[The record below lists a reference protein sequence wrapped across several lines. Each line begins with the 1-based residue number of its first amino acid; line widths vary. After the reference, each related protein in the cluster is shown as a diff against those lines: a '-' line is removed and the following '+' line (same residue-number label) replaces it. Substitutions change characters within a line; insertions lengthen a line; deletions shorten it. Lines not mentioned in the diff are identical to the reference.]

1 MDQYLQSF
9 LSTFTKII
17 DKHLLLVTKRI
28 KRPKQPEWIS
38 NNILLAINKR
48 ENAKKNKD
56 EPNYK
61 YWRNEPTKLIRD
73 AKKEYYSE
81 SIKLYKNDPKKLCNV
96 FNELSNKSNFS
107 NNIKTITYENKTFT
121 DDADIANTFNKYFT
135 SVSEKYL
142 NKEKSLSPNLKK
154 LEAFITT
161 KLPKENI
168 FNIPYITEDFVYT
181 FLTSLDNNKATG
193 IDNISSK
200 IVKISAPVITKHLT
214 EICNH
219 SIRNSCFPS
228 IWKKA
233 RVTPLHKRNSTDDP
247 ENYRAI
253 SILPLLSKV
262 LEKHVHNSLYDFFL
276 VNNLLSPR
284 QSGFRTKHSCETALT
299 EMTDD
304 WLSAMYNNEYRVVL
318 FLDLCKAFDL
328 VDHDILLRKL
338 KLYQLGEQ
346 SLFWFQSYLSDR
358 KQSVKINATYSSEI
372 CNTHGVPQGSILGP
386 LLFLV

>member
-1 MDQYLQSF
+1 M
-9 LSTFTKII
+9 
-17 DKHLLLVTKRI
+17 
-28 KRPKQPEWIS
+28 
-38 NNILLAINKR
+38 
-48 ENAKKNKD
+48 
-56 EPNYK
+56 
-61 YWRNEPTKLIRD
+61 
-73 AKKEYYSE
+73 
-81 SIKLYKNDPKKLCNV
+81 
-96 FNELSNKSNFS
+96 
-107 NNIKTITYENKTFT
+107 
-121 DDADIANTFNKYFT
+121 
-135 SVSEKYL
+135 SEKYL
-142 NKEKSLSPNLKK
+142 NKEKSISPNLKK
-154 LEAFITT
+154 LGTFITT

-168 FNIPYITEDFVYT
+168 FNIPYITEDFVYK

-247 ENYRAI
+247 ENYRPI

-262 LEKHVHNSLYDFFL
+262 LEKHVHNSLYEFFL
-276 VNNLLSPR
+276 VNNLLSPQ

-304 WLSAMYNNEYRVVL
+304 WLSAMYNNAYCGVL

-346 SLFWFQSYLSDR
+346 SLFWFESYLSDR

-372 CNTHGVPQGSILGP
+372 
-386 LLFLV
+386 